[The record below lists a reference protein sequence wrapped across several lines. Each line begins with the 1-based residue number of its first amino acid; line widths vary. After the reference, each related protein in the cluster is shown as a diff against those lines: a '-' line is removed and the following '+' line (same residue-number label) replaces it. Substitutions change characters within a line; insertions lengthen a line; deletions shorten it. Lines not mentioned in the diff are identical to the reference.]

1 MTAGALAPLPLFVG
15 PALTLLGG
23 LLVVLLVLTVVRFLF
38 SVGVR
43 LLAVGAVVLGA
54 LWVLGFVTF

>member
-1 MTAGALAPLPLFVG
+1 MTAGVVTPLPLFVG
-15 PALTLLGG
+15 PVLGLLTG
-23 LLVVLLVLTVVRFLF
+23 LLVLLLVLTVVRFLF

-43 LLAVGAVVLGA
+43 LLAVGAVVLGT